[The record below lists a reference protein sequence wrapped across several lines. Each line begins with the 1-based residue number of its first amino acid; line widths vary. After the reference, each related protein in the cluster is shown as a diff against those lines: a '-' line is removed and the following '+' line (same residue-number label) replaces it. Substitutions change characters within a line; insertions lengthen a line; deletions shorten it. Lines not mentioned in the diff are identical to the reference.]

1 MTYRCINGMQHTW
14 QPTGRWWRI
23 WSATGTR
30 ASSMPANAPLA
41 REEVCPVCG
50 AARTML
56 NAPFGG
62 QYNAEAV
69 A

>member
-1 MTYRCINGMQHTW
+1 
-14 QPTGRWWRI
+14 
-23 WSATGTR
+23 
-30 ASSMPANAPLA
+30 MPANAPLA